1 MERYPFQVFLTVAAE
16 KSFSRA
22 AEKLLR
28 TQPAVSLALQRLE
41 QELGEKLIDRSGKD
55 LLLTDAGRTVLDYAR
70 RFQSLQQELDNSLA
84 ELRDNS
90 AGRLTIGA
98 NESTTLYLLR
108 HIGQYRELYPRVKVQ
123 VRRSLS
129 SRIPGE
135 LLDGNLELG
144 VISYDPADERLK
156 SKVIYSDALAFVVSP
171 RHHLAPRKTVSIAEL
186 GSETFIAHNVVSP
199 YRNVVLREFQSHRVP
214 LRMEVEMPTI
224 ETIRKLV
231 QNNLGVAFLPR
242 MCVEQEIEQKALC
255 EVRVKEIHVE
265 RKIRL
270 VYPTRRV
277 LSHAAHAFLEV
288 VG

>member
-1 MERYPFQVFLTVAAE
+1 MELYSLQVFLTIATE

-41 QELGEKLIDRSGKD
+41 QELREKLIDRSGKD
-55 LLLTDAGRTVLDYAR
+55 LLLTDAGRTVLEYAR
-70 RFQSLQQELDNSLA
+70 RFQSLQQELENSLA

-108 HIGQYRELYPRVKVQ
+108 HIERYRELYPKIKVQ
-123 VRRSLS
+123 IRRSLS
-129 SRIPGE
+129 SKLPDE
-135 LLDGNLELG
+135 LIDGNLELG

-156 SKVIYSDALAFVVSP
+156 SKVIYTDALVVSP
-171 RHHLAPRKTVSIAEL
+171 KHRLASRKTVSIGEL
-186 GSETFIAHNVVSP
+186 GAENFIAHNVISP
-199 YRNVVLREFQSHRVP
+199 YREVVLREFQSHKIP
-214 LRMEVEMPTI
+214 LHMDVEMPTI

-231 QNNLGVAFLPR
+231 QSNFGVAFLPR
-242 MCVEQEIEQKALC
+242 MCVEQEIEQKTLC

-270 VYPTRRV
+270 VYPTRRA
-277 LSHAAHAFLEV
+277 LSHAAKAFLEV